1 MKRTLYLSV
10 ILLALGYSASVK
22 AEASKVDLGAPESGM
37 RAEMIDVT
45 AKVVDIDYTT
55 RKVTLEDAGGTLTV
69 RIDDAVENLKNVKKG
84 DKVAIQ
90 YQQIVSWK
98 LLKKKVKPTETVS
111 KTITTEPGQKKPDV
125 TRMTETTIIATI
137 KSIDKQVPSVTL
149 KEPDGEPFTI
159 KIRNPAVLEGVK
171 VGNQVELTYME
182 LLAAKVEKVKK

>member
-1 MKRTLYLSV
+1 MKRTLYISV
-10 ILLALGYSASVK
+10 ILLAFSYSASLQ
-22 AEASKVDLGAPESGM
+22 AEASKVDLGAPESGV

-69 RIDDAVENLKNVKKG
+69 RVDDAVENLKNVKKG
-84 DKVAIQ
+84 DKVTMQ
-90 YQQIVSWK
+90 YQRIVSWK
-98 LLKKKVKPTETVS
+98 LLKKKVTPTETVS
-111 KTITTEPGQKKPDV
+111 KTITTEPGKHKPDV
-125 TRMTETTIIATI
+125 TRLTETTIIATI

-149 KEPDGEPFTI
+149 KEPDGEPFTV

-182 LLAAKVEKVKK
+182 LLAAKVQKVK